1 MDLLRVAQA
10 GVRLT
15 MALSLELVTSIEAF
29 ERLRTDW
36 NELVDGME
44 FPEIFYRWEWNFL
57 FFRHCRAGDEPFI
70 VVARDAPGGRIEAIA
85 PLCLRRTRSFGVGV
99 TVAETIVAGLADYQN
114 FLVRA
119 DVHRGRVASDIL
131 DFLGTRAGRWDVLD
145 LQQFCSRDPM
155 TFQIVN
161 AGQARHDWT
170 VRTHIQTPVAVRDLR
185 PGRATEDAGRLR
197 RVRSRLEALQA
208 RGFEVRIGGRDFA
221 ALWPAFCEL
230 HVRSW
235 PGSPLGRANERK
247 FFDALVASEGMR
259 DHLDISIIQAEGRI
273 AAAHFG
279 FVDARKVYYYMP
291 VRDLALQNER
301 VGAVLL
307 LALVEH
313 YARTRTAFDFMRT
326 LGTYKTW
333 YTDAVDANF
342 RIVIH
347 ANASFRAFAYGLFD
361 VTRRFFVE
369 LGLPRALLRRLKGR
383 RG

>member
-1 MDLLRVAQA
+1 
-10 GVRLT
+10 

-29 ERLRTDW
+29 ERLQADW

-44 FPEIFYRWEWNFL
+44 FPEIFYRWEWSFL
-57 FFRHCRAGDEPFI
+57 FFRHCRVDDELFI
-70 VVARDAPGGRIEAIA
+70 VVARDAPGGQIAAIA
-85 PLCLRRTRSFGVGV
+85 PLCLRRTRSFGIGV

-119 DVHRGRVASDIL
+119 GVHRGRATSDIL
-131 DFLGTRAGRWDVLD
+131 DFLSGHAGRWDVLD
-145 LQQFCSRDPM
+145 LQQFCSRDPT

-161 AGQARHDWT
+161 AAQARHDWT
-170 VRTHIQTPVAVRDLR
+170 VRTHLQTPVAVRDLR

-197 RVRSRLEALQA
+197 RVRTRLDGLQS
-208 RGFEVRIGGRDFA
+208 RGFDVRIACPDVA
-221 ALWPAFCEL
+221 ALWPTFRDL
-230 HVRSW
+230 HRQTW
-235 PGSPLGRANERK
+235 PGSPLGRENERK

-259 DHLDISIIQAEGRI
+259 DHLDLSVVLSEGRI

-279 FVDARKVYYYMP
+279 FVDTAKVYYYMP
-291 VRDLALQNER
+291 ARDRAFQNER

-307 LALVEH
+307 LALVDH
-313 YARTRTAFDFMRT
+313 YAKSRTTFDFMRT

-333 YTDAVDANF
+333 YTDTIDANF

-369 LGLPRALLRRLKGR
+369 LGLPRAVLRRLKR
-383 RG
+383 ERSAPPVS